1 MNIIVVGCGRVGA
14 ELAYRLFK
22 RGHQVSVI
30 DYQSAAFNNLPEDF
44 RGRTIQ
50 GEALNQQ
57 VLHRAGIEK
66 TDGLAVVTSS
76 DTVNA
81 VVAHAAKEFYGI
93 SNIIVRNY
101 DPRWRSL
108 YEHFGLQVVS
118 SSSWGAQRIE
128 ELLFEPKGHTVL
140 SAGNGEVEVY
150 EIKIPATLKGIEI
163 GELLEGVNDCLAISL
178 TRAGKAIV
186 PNAEKPFA
194 EGDLVLFSATYE
206 GITAL
211 RKRLAQFEE
220 KVS

>member
-14 ELAYRLFK
+14 ELAYRLFQ
-22 RGHQVSVI
+22 RGHQVTVI
-30 DYQSAAFNNLPEDF
+30 DYLSTAFANLPPDF

-50 GEALNQQ
+50 GEVLNQQ

-66 TDGLAVVTSS
+66 TDGLAMVTSS

-81 VVAHAAKEFYGI
+81 VVAHAAKEVYGI

-108 YEHFGLQVVS
+108 YEHFGVQVVS

-128 ELLFEPKGHTVL
+128 ELLLEPKGHSVL
-140 SAGNGEVEVY
+140 SAGNGEVEIY
-150 EIKIPATLKGIEI
+150 EIVIPAALQVKEI
-163 GELLEGVNDCLAISL
+163 GELLQDNRECLAVSL
-178 TRAGKAIV
+178 THSGKAIV
-186 PNAEKPFA
+186 PNAKTTIA
-194 EGDLVLFSATYE
+194 AGDLVLISATYE

-211 RKRLAQFEE
+211 RQRLTQLEE
-220 KVS
+220 KYS